1 MNGAQHTTAN
11 RIQIYAL
18 RRLRI
23 RVIFFL
29 IDIEIPH
36 NELKCGQ
43 FYIFSVETLRP
54 QTTAQVQKMY
64 CF

>member
-1 MNGAQHTTAN
+1 MNGAPHNRN

-18 RRLRI
+18 RCLERCCLRI

-43 FYIFSVETLRP
+43 FYEFLS
-54 QTTAQVQKMY
+54 
-64 CF
+64 